1 MNILGIGPLEL
12 IFIIIIMILVL
23 GPQQMVTTA
32 RKAGVYIRKIVK
44 SPMWGTIMDTSRE
57 IRDIPT
63 RLVREAGLEEDLREI
78 RSSTQSIKDLKNIS
92 VSIDPISVSDRKAA
106 PVKLAESVPVTPEE
120 VKVESGAGDDSQD
133 ETSPDVVSQVGP
145 VSETDMSGQENP
157 QPPAENTA
165 ADTDE
170 MKNQDLKQ

>member
-63 RLVREAGLEEDLREI
+63 RLVREAGLEEEMKEI

-92 VSIDPISVSDRKAA
+92 VSIDPLSVSDRKASPA
-106 PVKLAESVPVTPEE
+106 KPSESVPVKPEE
-120 VKVESGAGDDSQD
+120 VKVEARIGDDLAEEAIEEIVAQD
-133 ETSPDVVSQVGP
+133 KQVTGTKMSEPENSP
-145 VSETDMSGQENP
+145 T
-157 QPPAENTA
+157 PAEKPVTEI
-165 ADTDE
+165 DE
-170 MKNQDLKQ
+170 KKNPD

>member
-1 MNILGIGPLEL
+1 MNFLGIGPLEL

-32 RKAGVYIRKIVK
+32 RKAGALIRKVVK

-57 IRDIPT
+57 IREIPT

-92 VSIDPISVSDRKAA
+92 VTMDPLSIGNQKPTTEK
-106 PVKLAESVPVTPEE
+106 PVTSVPTEINPPEQTNTIAPSSPETAQEVPATNENEPMAQPQQPEE
-120 VKVESGAGDDSQD
+120 VNLPDSD
-133 ETSPDVVSQVGP
+133 KSSPP
-145 VSETDMSGQENP
+145 ETD
-157 QPPAENTA
+157 
-165 ADTDE
+165 
-170 MKNQDLKQ
+170 

>member
-23 GPQQMVTTA
+23 GPQQMVVTA
-32 RKAGVYIRKIVK
+32 KKAGALIRKIVK

-63 RLVREAGLEEDLREI
+63 RLVREAGLEEEMREI

-92 VSIDPISVSDRKAA
+92 VTIDPLSISGDSKPHKEA
-106 PVKLAESVPVTPEE
+106 PNSVPLEKPGKEPITDETVSNTPEPT
-120 VKVESGAGDDSQD
+120 DSN
-133 ETSPDVVSQVGP
+133 SI
-145 VSETDMSGQENP
+145 N
-157 QPPAENTA
+157 PPAPTIDSSSQPEES
-165 ADTDE
+165 DTLTR
-170 MKNQDLKQ
+170 NNNS